1 MKTFVMIAMLL
12 LVLVVSHLL
21 TAPPQLGSPVV
32 HQGFPDGSAGMG
44 AGEQHFIGACDE
56 NNVLRLFSG
65 DGQGAPKDLLD
76 LNPLLG
82 FKPKE
87 DGTYREC
94 DLEGAARIGDRVYW
108 IGSHG
113 TNTEGKERKERQ
125 VLFATEIGGSGA
137 ETKLKFVGKPCKE
150 LVAALGKLEKYGLA
164 EAAKKAPEDGGL
176 NIESI
181 CAQGDTLL
189 IGFRGPVTAEGAL
202 VVPLTNPQAVID
214 KGAAPVFG
222 TPFTLDL
229 GGRGVRDMAPW
240 NGQFLIVG
248 GDYKDSG
255 KAPALYLWSG
265 DPKSNP
271 KTLHVFEK
279 LNPEGLNPE
288 GLVVHGDGKKAIVR
302 VLSDDGGENF
312 RSVTVKIGGE

>member
-1 MKTFVMIAMLL
+1 MDRFAW
-12 LVLVVSHLL
+12 
-21 TAPPQLGSPVV
+21 
-32 HQGFPDGSAGMG
+32 D
-44 AGEQHFIGACDE
+44 EQ
-56 NNVLRLFSG
+56 RR
-65 DGQGAPKDLLD
+65 QGAQ
-76 LNPLLG
+76 
-82 FKPKE
+82 
-87 DGTYREC
+87 
-94 DLEGAARIGDRVYW
+94 GAAGALRHGNRRQRRGDEAEVR
-108 IGSHG
+108 
-113 TNTEGKERKERQ
+113 RQ
-125 VLFATEIGGSGA
+125 AL
-137 ETKLKFVGKPCKE
+137 KE

-214 KGAAPVFG
+214 KGAAPVLG

-255 KAPALYLWSG
+255 KAPTLYLWSG

-271 KTLHVFEK
+271 KALHVFEK
-279 LNPEGLNPE
+279 LNPE

-312 RSVTVKIGGE
+312 RSVTMKIGGE